1 MIYGDKAGILRR
13 ELFFRGDHEQTQVAC
28 VPPALR
34 PHASRLTYS
43 AGKMIFRAGS
53 ATRWVY
59 YLVSGCVRLIRR
71 GRAGEEIVLHQARAG
86 DFFAEASID
95 SARYH
100 CDALATEAATV
111 LRVSAVD
118 LTNLI
123 AADPEFARQWISL
136 LGQQL
141 RAVRTRVERLSL
153 KGTSERIR
161 HFLLSG
167 TPSAAGYINV
177 NGTLKD
183 LARDLGITHE
193 SSYRALA
200 RMERSRQIRASG
212 QRVSSALIIVRV
224 I

>member
-1 MIYGDKAGILRR
+1 MNKPKLPA
-13 ELFFRGDHEQTQVAC
+13 F
-28 VPPALR
+28 PPALR
-34 PHASRLTYS
+34 PHARRLTYS
-43 AGKMIFRAGS
+43 AGKMIFKAGS

-100 CDALATEAATV
+100 CDALAIQTATV
-111 LRVSAVD
+111 LRVSALD

-123 AADPEFARQWISL
+123 AADPEFARQWIFL

-153 KGTSERIR
+153 KSASERIR
-161 HFLLSG
+161 HFLLSATPG
-167 TPSAAGYINV
+167 TAGYVKV

-193 SSYRALA
+193 TLYRTLA
-200 RMERSRQIRASG
+200 GMERAGQIERQSDGFR
-212 QRVSSALIIVRV
+212 LL
-224 I
+224 